1 MNPRRAITFAMGL
14 AALGALAVS
23 ARTAPGLV
31 WNTTASAPTGLYW
44 LGPESAIR
52 VGDLVAIRPPGEPAA
67 WMDRRGYLPSGAL
80 LIKQVAAMA
89 PSRVCRLDARVTIDG
104 VVRAVADDVD
114 RRGRPLPQWSG
125 CRVLSRSEVFA
136 LNAAPR
142 SLDGRYL
149 GPLPRAAVVGQL
161 RPLLLSGSPAD
172 GE

>member
-1 MNPRRAITFAMGL
+1 MNPGRATCFATVL
-14 AALGALAVS
+14 AALGALAVT

-44 LGPESAIR
+44 LTSDRPVH
-52 VGDLVAIRPPGEPAA
+52 VGDLVAIRAPRDLAA
-67 WMDRRGYLPSGAL
+67 WMDWRGYLPSGAL

-89 PSRVCRLDARVTIDG
+89 PSRVCRLGARVIVDG

-149 GPLPRAAVVGQL
+149 GPLPRAAVVGRL
-161 RPLLLSGSPAD
+161 RPLLLSGSPTH
-172 GE
+172 GR